1 MPAPFGGP
9 WPVSVALLAVL
20 SAVEL
25 RAQAPDPAPLDADAL
40 VELAGVQTELGEFQ
54 TAQANYLAGIER
66 LAAQDGE
73 YAPALIEPYA
83 GLAQAYLRNGQA
95 AEAITVLEQARHIS
109 QRNFGLLNVEQVGLL
124 DEMSRAY
131 LLVGDTVEAQNLQR
145 ERLTLA
151 LRRFGENDPQVI
163 PFRNQLADYYDRSR
177 MRVRAREQYEAV
189 LAIQREHFGEA
200 DGRMLVPLSELVRID
215 ILLGDRSSARRRLL
229 RVLES
234 AGNATAAQTGGAL
247 AALGDWE
254 LALGRTETAAAY
266 YRDAYATLHGEDPAA
281 AAEYFAAPRLIN
293 FVPPPS
299 PVDQR
304 GNRAAYAWGWIE
316 ARFGV
321 SADGTAT
328 GVGIVQADPAGL
340 MDARYLERLAEATY
354 RPRFVDG
361 EAVDT
366 AAVAYRHAFRYFVA
380 E

>member
-9 WPVSVALLAVL
+9 RPVSVALLAVL
-20 SAVEL
+20 AAVQL
-25 RAQAPDPAPLDADAL
+25 RAQAPEPAPVDGDAL
-40 VELAGVQTELGEFQ
+40 VELARVQTELGEFQ
-54 TAQANYLAGIER
+54 TAQANYLAGIDR
-66 LAAQDGE
+66 LAAQNGE

-83 GLAQAYLRNGQA
+83 GLAQAYLGNGQA

-109 QRNFGLLNVEQVGLL
+109 QRNFGLLNVEQAGLL

-151 LRRFGENDPQVI
+151 LRRFGEDDPQVI

-177 MRVRAREQYEAV
+177 MRVRAREQQAV

-200 DGRMLVPLSELVRID
+200 DGRLLVPLSELVRID

-234 AGNATAAQTGGAL
+234 TGNATATQTGGAL
-247 AALGDWE
+247 AVLGDWE
-254 LALGRTETAAAY
+254 LALGRTEAAAAY

-321 SADGTAT
+321 SADGRAT
-328 GVGIVQADPAGL
+328 GVGIVQASPAGL
-340 MDARYLERLAEATY
+340 MDARYVERLAEATY

-361 EAVDT
+361 EAADT
-366 AAVAYRHAFRYFVA
+366 ATVAYRHAFRYFVA